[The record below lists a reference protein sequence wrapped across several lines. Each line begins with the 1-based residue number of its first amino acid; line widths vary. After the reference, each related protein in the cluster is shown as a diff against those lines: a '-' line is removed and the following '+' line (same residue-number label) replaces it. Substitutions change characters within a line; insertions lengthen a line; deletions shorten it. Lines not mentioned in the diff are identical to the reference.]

1 MVKPSLYVELDPI
14 LEAWAT
20 QHGLHI
26 VTRARDEAVRVASV
40 VDDAGDTYQIW
51 ITSSHGSIAVD
62 AALLRRAVGRT
73 PSRDRDGFVFHEVV
87 SRSQV
92 RIALD
97 AAFDQV
103 RSWITQAGHSR
114 TQR

>member
-1 MVKPSLYVELDPI
+1 MLKPSPYVEFDPT

-26 VTRARDEAVRVASV
+26 ATRARDEEVRVASV

-51 ITSSHGSIAVD
+51 ITPSDEAVAVD

-73 PSRDRDGFVFHEVV
+73 ASRDRDKFVFHEVV
-87 SRSQV
+87 SRTHV
-92 RIALD
+92 RLALD

-103 RSWITQAGHSR
+103 CSWIAQSGQSR
-114 TQR
+114 TQI

>member
-1 MVKPSLYVELDPI
+1 MVKPSPYADLDPI
-14 LEAWAT
+14 LAAWAA
-20 QHGLHI
+20 QRGLHI
-26 VTRARDEAVRVASV
+26 STRARDEEVRAASV

-51 ITSSHGSIAVD
+51 ITPSDGAVAVD

-73 PSRDRDGFVFHEVV
+73 PSRIRDSFVFHEVA

-92 RIALD
+92 RLALD

-103 RSWITQAGHSR
+103 CSWIAQTGHTR
-114 TQR
+114 TQM